1 MPASDRLK
9 GLIGL
14 LVIEP
19 NPDDPRVQ
27 KTRKAKEFCFRLM
40 LLIVPFFGAITP
52 IFAENPA
59 SYVRYIGLA
68 SVLTLFVLAGNALF
82 RRLK

>member
-14 LVIEP
+14 LVVKP

-27 KTRKAKEFCFRLM
+27 KAQQGQEFCWKLM
-40 LLIVPFFGAITP
+40 LLIGPIFGAITP
-52 IFAENPA
+52 IFAEKPA
-59 SYVRYIGLA
+59 DYVRYIGLA
-68 SVLTLFVLAGNALF
+68 SVLILAALAGKVLF
-82 RRLK
+82 GRLK